1 MSRRR
6 GWSSS
11 WRGCPGDTHS
21 DENRRK
27 TSRQNHP
34 SLGRDQCVF
43 HLLTHTHT
51 PIQRTIPCASCHS
64 EYSRTKTECL
74 EKAGQDR
81 QVHQRQRTEMERER
95 ALDGVLPDAKLHPR
109 ALHPLTCTLSL
120 SLVIPA
126 FTLHRDLMCAS
137 LQPQQDAS
145 AAHITASMSTETPRP
160 ETTTASGSPAAHN
173 DERATMK
180 NRVIIVS

>member
-1 MSRRR
+1 M
-6 GWSSS
+6 
-11 WRGCPGDTHS
+11 
-21 DENRRK
+21 
-27 TSRQNHP
+27 
-34 SLGRDQCVF
+34 CVSPP
-43 HLLTHTHT
+43 HTHT
-51 PIQRTIPCASCHS
+51 DSTHNSLRFLSLRIFQNKDGVAGESGTGQTGSPASAHRDQRW
-64 EYSRTKTECL
+64 R
-74 EKAGQDR
+74 
-81 QVHQRQRTEMERER
+81 ERE
-95 ALDGVLPDAKLHPR
+95 LDGVLPDAKLHPR

-120 SLVIPA
+120 SLALVIPA

-160 ETTTASGSPAAHN
+160 ETTTASGSPAAHD

>member
-1 MSRRR
+1 MRTAAKPAGKTILPSAETSVCFT
-6 GWSSS
+6 SS
-11 WRGCPGDTHS
+11 
-21 DENRRK
+21 
-27 TSRQNHP
+27 
-34 SLGRDQCVF
+34 
-43 HLLTHTHT
+43 HTHT
-51 PIQRTIPCASCHS
+51 DSTHNSLRFLSLRIFQNKDGVAGESGTGQTGSPRQH
-64 EYSRTKTECL
+64 TEIRD
-74 EKAGQDR
+74 G
-81 QVHQRQRTEMERER
+81 ERER
-95 ALDGVLPDAKLHPR
+95 ELDGVLPDAKLHPR

-120 SLVIPA
+120 SLSLALVIPA